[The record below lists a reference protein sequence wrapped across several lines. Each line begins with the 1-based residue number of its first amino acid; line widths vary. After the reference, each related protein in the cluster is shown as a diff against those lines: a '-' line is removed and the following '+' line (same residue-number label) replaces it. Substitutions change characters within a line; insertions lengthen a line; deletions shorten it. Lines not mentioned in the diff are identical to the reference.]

1 MPAKGKCRSCGAE
14 ILWAETTAGKRIPLD
29 LPSERRF
36 LVVPLPDSSFG
47 IAGIATSH
55 ETYETHFVT
64 CPNAAE
70 HRTT

>member
-36 LVVPLPDSSFG
+36 LLVPIDSEEV
-47 IAGIATSH
+47 AGVATSH

-70 HRTT
+70 HRKK